1 MATIVVMPRFGATME
16 EGIVS
21 NWAIKEGES
30 VSKGDVLGEI
40 EIEKLSNELLAEE
53 NGVILKIIAEEG
65 VAIPCGQ
72 PILVIGEAGEVFD
85 IEPSKVPVQES
96 DQNQIT
102 NVESSTSEKVQLPT
116 NLRLPGGVVTPK
128 AQELAEELGI
138 DPSTVIGTG
147 RMGMITREDIR
158 QAYGTKSTPLTPII
172 EQFISSQPPRKLSQM
187 EQAIALAMENSLRST
202 AQTTLSMDLDASNLV
217 RYHQKLKN
225 EFEHATTNPTYTVI
239 FIKIVAEALEAHPIM
254 RTSLQDNL
262 LVTNPEI
269 NVGVA
274 IDVGDGLVVP
284 NIKHANRKS
293 IAEISDDLQELIRK
307 AKNHTLKNVDISG
320 GTFTITNL
328 GPYGIKYFT
337 PILNSGESGIL
348 GIGALQETA
357 SVVNGGIFLKP
368 VINLSLTHDHRIING
383 LPAAKF
389 LQTIQRIADT
399 IS

>member
-1 MATIVVMPRFGATME
+1 M
-16 EGIVS
+16 
-21 NWAIKEGES
+21 
-30 VSKGDVLGEI
+30 
-40 EIEKLSNELLAEE
+40 
-53 NGVILKIIAEEG
+53 
-65 VAIPCGQ
+65 
-72 PILVIGEAGEVFD
+72 
-85 IEPSKVPVQES
+85 
-96 DQNQIT
+96 
-102 NVESSTSEKVQLPT
+102 
-116 NLRLPGGVVTPK
+116 
-128 AQELAEELGI
+128 ELA
-138 DPSTVIGTG
+138 
-147 RMGMITREDIR
+147 
-158 QAYGTKSTPLTPII
+158 
-172 EQFISSQPPRKLSQM
+172 
-187 EQAIALAMENSLRST
+187 IANAMENSLRST
-202 AQTTLSMDLDASNLV
+202 AQTTLTLDLDATKLV

-225 EFEHATTNPTYTVI
+225 DFEQTSTNSTYTVI